1 VHTISRLLPFTIL
14 FTVGCDSD
22 SAPAVIA
29 EPAKPATA
37 TRAFH
42 PATCG
47 TITGQVT
54 WNGPAPVTPP
64 FIYGVPRTDGG
75 FEIRSIPNPNCPAI
89 EEQAHGVAGAVVF
102 LRGVDATAAKPWD
115 LPPARIEMKD
125 RGIQVVQGDHRRRVG
140 FVRRGDSVEMRSAEP
155 VYHVLRARGAA
166 FFSLTFPEP
175 DQPLSR
181 TFDAPGR
188 VHLTS
193 GAGYY
198 WANADLFVVEHPY
211 CTVTDRNG
219 RFQFD
224 AVPAG
229 RMEVTA
235 WLPGWEPINQE
246 RDPESGLIFRQA
258 YSPPLEISQ
267 TIHLAPAASA
277 EAALVYPGIVKK

>member
-1 VHTISRLLPFTIL
+1 VHTISRLLSFTLL

-29 EPAKPATA
+29 GPAKPAAA
-37 TRAFH
+37 TRTFH

-47 TITGQVT
+47 TITGQVA
-54 WNGPAPVTPP
+54 WNGPAPVAPP
-64 FIYGVPRTDGG
+64 FIYGVPRTNGG
-75 FEIRSIPNPNCPAI
+75 FEIRSIPNPNCPVI
-89 EEQAHGVAGAVVF
+89 DEKTHGVAGAVVL
-102 LRGVDATAAKPWD
+102 LRGINLTAAKPWD
-115 LPPARIEMKD
+115 LSPARIEMKD

-140 FVRRGDSVEMRSAEP
+140 FVRRGDPVEMHSSEP
-155 VYHVLRARGAA
+155 VFHVLRARGAA
-166 FFSLTFPEP
+166 FFSLTFPDPER
-175 DQPLSR
+175 PLKR
-181 TFDAPGR
+181 TFDTLGR
-188 VHLTS
+188 VHLSS

-224 AVPAG
+224 SVPAG
-229 RMEVTA
+229 DMEVTA
-235 WLPGWEPINQE
+235 WLAGWEPINQK

-267 TIHLAPAASA
+267 AIHLAPAASA
-277 EAALVYPGIVKK
+277 EAAFDFPGSVKK